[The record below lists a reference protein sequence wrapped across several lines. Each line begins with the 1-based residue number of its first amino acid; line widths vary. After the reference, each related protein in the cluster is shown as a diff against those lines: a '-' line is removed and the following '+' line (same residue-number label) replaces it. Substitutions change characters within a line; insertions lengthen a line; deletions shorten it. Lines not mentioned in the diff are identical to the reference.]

1 MPPSA
6 ASVRRQLLPQET
18 STLTEQ
24 PGPAVGQAVDEEGN
38 KRDGGDGEKEGG
50 GHELIWEKEKER
62 EMRKKNERKSQG
74 EGTMEEQMN
83 RDLITRPLCPES
95 VG

>member
-1 MPPSA
+1 M
-6 ASVRRQLLPQET
+6 RKEIRG
-18 STLTEQ
+18 TE
-24 PGPAVGQAVDEEGN
+24 GME
-38 KRDGGDGEKEGG
+38 KKKGGV
-50 GHELIWEKEKER
+50 ELIWEKEKER
-62 EMRKKNERKSQG
+62 KTRKKNERKSQG